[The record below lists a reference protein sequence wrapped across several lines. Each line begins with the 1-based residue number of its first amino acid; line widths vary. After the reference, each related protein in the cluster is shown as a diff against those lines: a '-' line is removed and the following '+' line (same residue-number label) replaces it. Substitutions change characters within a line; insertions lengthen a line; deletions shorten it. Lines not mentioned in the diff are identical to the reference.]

1 MATLSS
7 KLNDIR
13 SDLEQFAISK
23 KIDVR
28 KVSNYS
34 EIIEIAHDKKLDWAL
49 SDKFDPLKSIQ
60 IYRSYKLIYESLLS
74 ARGLLLASEKR
85 GKSYEITKILLPY
98 FQKLIIFTKMLEK
111 ELSVGNKAGDFNK
124 IEYMAD
130 SLRSYGISLKIVSPT
145 EKVDGR
151 IYRNIRKTATN
162 ITMQ

>member
-1 MATLSS
+1 
-7 KLNDIR
+7 
-13 SDLEQFAISK
+13 
-23 KIDVR
+23 
-28 KVSNYS
+28 
-34 EIIEIAHDKKLDWAL
+34 
-49 SDKFDPLKSIQ
+49 
-60 IYRSYKLIYESLLS
+60 
-74 ARGLLLASEKR
+74 
-85 GKSYEITKILLPY
+85 
-98 FQKLIIFTKMLEK
+98 MLEK